1 MLNNVK
7 FITVYNLK
15 STLSVCVCVPVYKAI
30 YERSDLM
37 GYFLSI
43 LRQCTALSSKP

>member
-15 STLSVCVCVPVYKAI
+15 STLSVCVPVYKAI
-30 YERSDLM
+30 YERSDLW
-37 GYFLSI
+37 GIS
-43 LRQCTALSSKP
+43 